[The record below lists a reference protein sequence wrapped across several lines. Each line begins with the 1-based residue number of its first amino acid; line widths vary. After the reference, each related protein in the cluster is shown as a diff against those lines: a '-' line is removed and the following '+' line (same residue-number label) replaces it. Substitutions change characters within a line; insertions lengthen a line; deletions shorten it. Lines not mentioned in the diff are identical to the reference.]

1 MKETESIRERN
12 IQSDALGVRS
22 PDLIP
27 DFAAAILRDSW
38 QVNSPV
44 CSLPA
49 LLSSL
54 LNELLAAQ
62 ARHCL

>member
-27 DFAAAILRDSW
+27 DFPAAILRDSW
-38 QVNSPV
+38 QVNSSFNVPFLPSCPV
-44 CSLPA
+44 C
-49 LLSSL
+49 
-54 LNELLAAQ
+54 
-62 ARHCL
+62 